1 MKHKNMSIVFDCTDC
16 TVLCKCTKFHQHIW
30 FVCPVAF
37 PFIAAPLVGLIPNKR
52 RDQMNQFFI
61 NSIRK
66 IIKQREEQP
75 PEQVNGIDIL

>member
-1 MKHKNMSIVFDCTDC
+1 MIAQFCECLKLPLEME
-16 TVLCKCTKFHQHIW
+16 FHQHIC

-37 PFIAAPLVGLIPNKR
+37 LFIMAPLARLIPNKR

-61 NSIRK
+61 KSIQQ

-75 PEQVNGIDIL
+75 PEQVTLMDI